1 METARPALERIEPQ
15 PDNYCFGCGGANPIG
30 MKLAFELDHGR
41 RRSRG
46 RFQFGPELQGGNRT
60 LHGGIIAVVL
70 DEAMG
75 KLTRLAGVRAVTAEL
90 QIEYLRPIPVN
101 EPIEVGA
108 EEVRRDGR
116 NLHYQAEIRNRDGKP
131 LARGRARFVAITER

>member
-1 METARPALERIEPQ
+1 MEPVRSSIELLEPL

-30 MKLAFELDHGR
+30 MKLAFELDHAQ

-46 RFQFGPELQGGNRT
+46 HFQFGPELQGGNRT

-101 EPIEVGA
+101 EPVEVEA
-108 EEVRRDGR
+108 REVSRDGR
-116 NLHYQAEIRNRDGKP
+116 NLHYEAEIRNPAGKP
-131 LARGRARFVAITER
+131 LARARGRFVAIATR

>member
-1 METARPALERIEPQ
+1 MEPARSAIELLEPL
-15 PDNYCFGCGGANPIG
+15 PDNSCFGCGGANPIG
-30 MKLAFELDHGR
+30 MKLAFELDHAQ

-46 RFQFGPELQGGNRT
+46 HFQFGPELQGGNRT

-101 EPIEVGA
+101 EPVEVEA
-108 EEVRRDGR
+108 QETRRDGR
-116 NLHYQAEIRNRDGKP
+116 NLHYQAEIRNREGKP
-131 LARGRARFVAITER
+131 LARGHARFVAVAER

>member
-1 METARPALERIEPQ
+1 MEPVRSSIELLEPL
-15 PDNYCFGCGGANPIG
+15 PDNTCFGCGGANPIG
-30 MKLAFELDHGR
+30 MKLAFELDHAQ

-46 RFQFGPELQGGNRT
+46 RFQFGPDLQGGNRT

-90 QIEYLRPIPVN
+90 NIEYLRPIPIQ
-101 EPIEVGA
+101 EPVEVEA
-108 EEVRRDGR
+108 WEVSRDGR
-116 NLHYQAEIRNRDGKP
+116 NLHYQGEIRNPEGKP
-131 LARGRARFVAITER
+131 LARARARFVAIATR